1 MSNLFPNGVYL
12 SYNKDMLSRGGRPMG
27 KEPITEEFF
36 IKKLADAK
44 IHFERALDCKHTEF
58 DDLYPY
64 MIEHPQ
70 FFWYKRYVAWSEL
83 LTIVGL
89 CKDLDFAWE
98 QEFSAHQVEYVEQRV
113 MSAKVLDFWFEKNDT
128 KEPAQR

>member
-1 MSNLFPNGVYL
+1 MTADFIYNGV
-12 SYNKDMLSRGGRPMG
+12 MLGRGGNTMG
-27 KEPITEEFF
+27 NQPATEQFF
-36 IKKLADAK
+36 NDKLAESK
-44 IHFERALDCKHTEF
+44 VHFERALDCKHTEF

-89 CKDLDFAWE
+89 CEELSFSWKE
-98 QEFSAHQVEYVEQRV
+98 QFTPHQVEYLEERV
-113 MSAKVLDFWFEKNDT
+113 MSAKVLDFWFEKNDS
-128 KEPAQR
+128 KEHAQR